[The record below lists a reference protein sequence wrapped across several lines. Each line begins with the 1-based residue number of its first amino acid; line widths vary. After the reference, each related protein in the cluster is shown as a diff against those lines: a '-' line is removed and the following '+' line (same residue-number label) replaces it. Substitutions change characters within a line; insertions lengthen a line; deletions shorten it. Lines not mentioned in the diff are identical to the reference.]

1 MINVDG
7 SPPLFLGAGMI
18 AAGAVLYQ
26 FRNSRPYVTKDFDIV
41 LSCIAIFAGGI
52 LVFQGWRLDP
62 LLLFG
67 QLLTAGAALSFGV
80 EALRLREIVYK
91 KELSEASA
99 YDAQA
104 AEAGQDPR
112 YPDALPLPPSW
123 DQPQPG
129 PVAPQSQAPRPW
141 WEEQQSRVAQFDQS
155 ADTMPESSGQDRQDR
170 WAGTAADTY
179 PTQQQ
184 YAGDQS
190 TYQQRY
196 DSSQDVYRGGS
207 ETSQAN
213 PTGQQPRQPGAQ
225 SSSSQSRQSSR
236 SQKSWGSDIDLG
248 SLDDWDST

>member
-1 MINVDG
+1 
-7 SPPLFLGAGMI
+7 MI

-26 FRNSRPYVTKDFDIV
+26 LRNSRPDVTKDFDIV

-104 AEAGQDPR
+104 PEAGQDPR
-112 YPDALPLPPSW
+112 YPEALPLPPSW

-155 ADTMPESSGQDRQDR
+155 ADNMPESSGQDRQER

-179 PTQQQ
+179 PSQQQ

-190 TYQQRY
+190 TYQRRY
-196 DSSQDVYRGGS
+196 DSNQDVYPGGS
-207 ETSQAN
+207 ETSRAN
-213 PTGQQPRQPGAQ
+213 SSGQQPRQPKAQ

-236 SQKSWGSDIDLG
+236 QQKSWGSDIDLG